1 MRNTWQDTR
10 RVSLDSDD
18 LKYSRTSLGNLDS
31 IKEKKID
38 ALKVNPCYAQR
49 RRRTR
54 RALSSREGH
63 FIRNALP
70 PWRSD

>member
-18 LKYSRTSLGNLDS
+18 LKYSRMSLGNLVS

-38 ALKVNPCYAQR
+38 ALKVNPCYA
-49 RRRTR
+49 
-54 RALSSREGH
+54 
-63 FIRNALP
+63 
-70 PWRSD
+70 